1 MADSKVPLPSA
12 DVAQNALEISQDAKT
27 LAQTAAELT
36 SGNINISIESVSLQ
50 GAKETDCECPPFTRY
65 HRQVMHLTHRTL
77 LQRLIRPPAA
87 AVRLTIGI
95 RWQGNGCDVVGAAPY
110 LGSGSMAGYGTS
122 VTGAIRAVES
132 AVGRPQKVCDCCE
145 SAACAEF
152 SVSLVIDPMI
162 GSTVIKSGHI
172 IVCANGEVGAEWQ

>member
-1 MADSKVPLPSA
+1 MADSNVTLPGA
-12 DVAQNALEISQDAKT
+12 DVAQDALKISQDAKT
-27 LAQTAAELT
+27 LAQNAAELT
-36 SGNINISIESVSLQ
+36 SGNINVSIESVSRR
-50 GAKETDCECPPFTRY
+50 GDRETDGECPPFTQY
-65 HRQVMHLTHRTL
+65 HRKVMHLTHRTL

-87 AVRLTIGI
+87 AVRLSIGV
-95 RWQGNGCDVVGAAPY
+95 RWQGNGCDVVAATPY

-122 VTGAIRAVES
+122 VTGAIRAVKS
-132 AVGRPQKVCDCCE
+132 AVGRPQETCDCCE

-162 GSTVIKSGHI
+162 GNTVIKSGHI